1 MKCYNLGVIK
11 QLSDYLVNFDL
22 NTVNYSPQGAFLFN
36 GYTFPKTKIENIKFK
51 DKIYPK
57 YTNEFWTA
65 KQRQSN
71 AIHEIS
77 YRACFKP
84 QLPKFFIELL
94 TKEGDF
100 VYDPFSGRGTTAIAA
115 GILSRN
121 VISNDINPL
130 SKILTKARFFIPN
143 IEQVAKRLS
152 EIDFK
157 YNKRANIDLSMF
169 YHPKTESELVS
180 LRDYLIK
187 KNKKS
192 DSIDNWIRMVAT
204 NRLTGHSP
212 GFFSVYTLPPNQ
224 AVSQESQKKINKKR
238 NQRPEY
244 RNIKEIILLKTQSLI
259 KDLSEQEIKNLKK
272 TGDNGLFLSEDSRK
286 TKKIDDN
293 SVQLIVTS
301 PPFLDIVQYSKDNW
315 LRCWFNN
322 LDTDKIEKNITMTKD
337 IADWARIMKDVF
349 KELFRVTKNGGWG
362 AFEVG
367 EVRNGKIKLDEEIIP
382 LGVSAGFKCVGIMV
396 NKQVFTKTSNI
407 WGVSNNKKGTNS
419 NRIVLLT
426 K

>member
-1 MKCYNLGVIK
+1 M
-11 QLSDYLVNFDL
+11 
-22 NTVNYSPQGAFLFN
+22 
-36 GYTFPKTKIENIKFK
+36 
-51 DKIYPK
+51 
-57 YTNEFWTA
+57 
-65 KQRQSN
+65 
-71 AIHEIS
+71 
-77 YRACFKP
+77 
-84 QLPKFFIELL
+84 
-94 TKEGDF
+94 
-100 VYDPFSGRGTTAIAA
+100 
-115 GILSRN
+115 
-121 VISNDINPL
+121 
-130 SKILTKARFFIPN
+130 
-143 IEQVAKRLS
+143 
-152 EIDFK
+152 
-157 YNKRANIDLSMF
+157 SMF

-349 KELFRVTKNGGWG
+349 KELFRVTKNGGWV